1 MDKKI
6 ALVSGANKSMGF
18 EVVRGLAK
26 LGMIVYLGSRDEK
39 RGVQAANELKD
50 EGDVRYIKLNVADE
64 QTMVDAIKKI
74 EQEQGHLDVLVNNAG
89 IAAVPSQSQEDLAHI
104 DYEKL
109 TASGCNLDD
118 TRSMFETNVFGAA
131 RLTQLA
137 VPLLRKSQS
146 ARVVNTGSGAG
157 SLSNIV
163 DNNSSLSKVVNI
175 KPFSYGL
182 SKVALNGVTALF
194 AADLRRYGIKV
205 NSANPGLVS
214 SELSHFMGTRTAK
227 DGARIIIKLA
237 TLDDDGPTGG
247 FFSEDG
253 PTAW

>member
-1 MDKKI
+1 MTKKI

-26 LGMIVYLGSRDEK
+26 LGMTVYLGSRDEE
-39 RGVQAANELKD
+39 RGIKAASELKD
-50 EGDVRYIKLNVADE
+50 EGDVRYIKLDVTDE

-74 EQEQGHLDVLVNNAG
+74 GQEQGHLDVLVNNAG
-89 IAAVPSQSQEDLAHI
+89 IAVTPALA
-104 DYEKL
+104 DVEVAQMDFEKL
-109 TASGCNLDD
+109 AASGCNLDD
-118 TRSMFETNVFGAA
+118 TRYIFETNVYGVA

-137 VPLLRKSQS
+137 VPLLKKSQS

-157 SLSNIV
+157 CLANIV
-163 DNNSSLSKVVNI
+163 DMNGSLAKLIPI

-194 AADLRRYGIKV
+194 AADLQKYGIKV
-205 NSANPGLVS
+205 NSADPGLVR
-214 SELSHFMGTRTAK
+214 SELSHFMGTRTAEE
-227 DGARIIIKLA
+227 GARIMIKLA

-247 FFSEDG
+247 FFDENG
-253 PTAW
+253 PKPW